1 MVRTHPYYLTSLKS
15 QDLTTTYVD
24 LNKRIEEVRQEL
36 SLDDPG
42 FLSKDL
48 HVFPDFHGN
57 RSPLSNPDMKGIIM
71 GQTMDCESEL
81 SLLRLYVAAV
91 QGLAYEARWI
101 MDVFVGH
108 GIEIADVAICG
119 GLAHNPFFVQTMSDA
134 VGRSVLLPH
143 IKESVLL
150 GSAILAASVSG
161 MFSSLEEAATQMAG
175 SSRAVEPCLSTGKY
189 HDGRYNVFRKMARF
203 QEDILKE

>member
-1 MVRTHPYYLTSLKS
+1 MRHKQLMEDV
-15 QDLTTTYVD
+15 
-24 LNKRIEEVRQEL
+24 
-36 SLDDPG
+36 G
-42 FLSKDL
+42 FLSQDL

-57 RSPLSNPDMKGIIM
+57 RSPVSNPDMKGMIM

-91 QGLAYEARWI
+91 QGLVYETRWI
-101 MDVFVGH
+101 MDELVRH

-119 GLAHNPFFVQTMSDA
+119 GLANNPFFVKTLSDV
-134 VGRSVLLPH
+134 VGRPVLLPE

-161 MFSSLEEAATQMAG
+161 LFKDLEDAALKMAG
-175 SSRAVEPCLSTGKY
+175 SSRIIGPCRSPEKY
-189 HDGRYNVFRKMARF
+189 HEARYAIFRKMARF
-203 QEDILKE
+203 QEDCLKCK